1 VVGPYPVWDAWFL
14 IRLLLVGTR
23 CIYIFWVVTDDVR
36 YAGYKTPIVAPE
48 PSIEWVAGAIHLMEG
63 RIGTHMI
70 LRVPPRDSEV

>member
-1 VVGPYPVWDAWFL
+1 
-14 IRLLLVGTR
+14 
-23 CIYIFWVVTDDVR
+23 VR